1 MLIVKEDKTRDVSEG
16 QVFVELT
23 KNRGIDV
30 INCDRLGY
38 WCDKAHLS
46 HFLTEIGKI
55 FTEEEKIKL
64 LGIKTEAKSDF
75 ITLDT
80 VNSNKISLRKDDIV
94 TLKEDGKS
102 YDNSKHTIVD
112 TKQGKSWNIKNS
124 VEEILEL
131 LKQK

>member
-23 KNRGIDV
+23 NNRGIDV

-46 HFLTEIGKI
+46 HFLTGIGKI

-75 ITLDT
+75 ITLNT
-80 VNSNKISLRKDDIV
+80 INSNKISLRKDDIV

-112 TKQGKSWNIKNS
+112 TKQGISWNVKNS

-131 LKQK
+131 LK

>member
-23 KNRGIDV
+23 NNRGIDV

-46 HFLTEIGKI
+46 HFLPEIGKI

-75 ITLDT
+75 ITLNT
-80 VNSNKISLRKDDIV
+80 INSNKISLRKDDIV
-94 TLKEDGKS
+94 TLKEDGES

-112 TKQGKSWNIKNS
+112 TKQEKSWNVKNS

-131 LKQK
+131 LK